1 MGVGTVRGKMDNMR
15 SNVNSLVPKD
25 MKGLEDTCTLVTD
38 GRRL

>member
-25 MKGLEDTCTLVTD
+25 MKGLEDTPVTD